1 MYKLCF
7 FVPKSHLTSVKDA
20 LFEQGAGQLGDYDR
34 CAWQVLGRGQF
45 RPLAGSNPFLGEV
58 GNNHAVDE
66 YRVEMVVADER
77 IQDVLSCLA
86 RVHPYQQPAYEYWQI
101 NPSLD

>member
-1 MYKLCF
+1 M
-7 FVPKSHLTSVKDA
+7 
-20 LFEQGAGQLGDYDR
+20 
-34 CAWQVLGRGQF
+34 
-45 RPLAGSNPFLGEV
+45 
-58 GNNHAVDE
+58 DE

-77 IQDVLSCLA
+77 IKDVLSCLA